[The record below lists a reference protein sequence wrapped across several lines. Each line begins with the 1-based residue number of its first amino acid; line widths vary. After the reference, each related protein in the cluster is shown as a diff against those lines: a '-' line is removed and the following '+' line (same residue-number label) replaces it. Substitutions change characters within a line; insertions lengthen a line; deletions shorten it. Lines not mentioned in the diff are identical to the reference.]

1 MSKLTI
7 LMVAGL
13 VTVLS
18 GCTMLDSRPPEEI
31 VAERSLARV
40 EALMDGDYDAAYVFT
55 TPGYQSIETSER
67 YGIRWAGVGM
77 WEDVIVRDVTCLPAE
92 SPNLCKLS
100 MEVRFKAMRQEEQTT
115 ALFEDWVLMDGVWY
129 FSQKRL

>member
-1 MSKLTI
+1 
-7 LMVAGL
+7 
-13 VTVLS
+13 
-18 GCTMLDSRPPEEI
+18 MLDSRPPEEI

-40 EALMDGDYDAAYVFT
+40 EALMDGDYAAAYVFT
-55 TPGYQSIETSER
+55 TPGYQSIETPER

-100 MEVRFKAMRQEEQTT
+100 MEVGLRRCVRRRKPRRC
-115 ALFEDWVLMDGVWY
+115 LRIGY
-129 FSQKRL
+129 